1 MGARIILMRVVFDTN
16 TIVSAL
22 LFRGAASWLVGHWQS
37 GEVTPLVSRETAR
50 ELLRVLAYPKFGL
63 PPAQAEAVAT
73 RYLRY
78 AERIESAR
86 EDASLPLC
94 RDPNDQMFIRL
105 AGAGRADTLVSGDKD
120 LLDLRGTT
128 PFVIE
133 TLAEYRRRFVDE

>member
-1 MGARIILMRVVFDTN
+1 MRVVFDTN

-37 GEVTPLVSRETAR
+37 GEVTPMISRETAR

-63 PPAQAEAVAT
+63 SPAQAEAVAT

-78 AERIESAR
+78 AERVECAG

-94 RDPNDQMFIRL
+94 RDPNDQTFIRL
-105 AGAGRADTLVSGDKD
+105 AGAGRADLLVSGDKD

-133 TLAEYRRRFVDE
+133 TLTEYRRRFMDE

>member
-1 MGARIILMRVVFDTN
+1 MRVVFDTN

-22 LFRGAASWLVGHWQS
+22 LFRGATFWLVGHWQS

-50 ELLRVLAYPKFGL
+50 ELLHVLAYPKFGL
-63 PPAQAEAVAT
+63 SVAQAEAVAT
-73 RYLRY
+73 RYLRH
-78 AERIESAR
+78 AERVEFAG

-105 AGAGRADTLVSGDKD
+105 AGAGRADLLVSGDKD
-120 LLDLRGTT
+120 LLDLRGAT

-133 TLAEYRRRFVDE
+133 TPAEYRRRFVDE

>member
-1 MGARIILMRVVFDTN
+1 MRVVFDTN

-37 GEVTPLVSRETAR
+37 GEVTLMISRETAR

-63 PPAQAEAVAT
+63 SPAQAEAVAT
-73 RYLRY
+73 RYLRH
-78 AERIESAR
+78 AERVECA
-86 EDASLPLC
+86 EEYASLPLC

-105 AGAGRADTLVSGDKD
+105 AGAGRADLLVSGDKD

-128 PFVIE
+128 LFVIE
-133 TLAEYRRRFVDE
+133 TPTEYRRRFADE